1 MKYVL
6 KSKKS
11 YQLSIKEIKE
21 ICVLKDSHYKYGIK
35 SQNKWFKT
43 HIKRSDI
50 HNIIL
55 INSELVGYTCLR
67 KYNFIFNKI
76 SNKYLRFDTLI
87 IKKNY
92 RKKGLSSLLMALN
105 NQIIKKNNMISCL
118 ICKKNLVS
126 FYKKYNWQILNS
138 NKYFL
143 LRDKK
148 EKIIKKVGM
157 IFNNKK
163 IKNKYFSLS

>member
-43 HIKRSDI
+43 HIKRNDI

-67 KYNFIFNKI
+67 KYNFILNKI

-92 RKKGLSSLLMALN
+92 RKKGLSSVLMALN
-105 NQIIKKNNMISCL
+105 NQIIKKNKMPSFL
-118 ICKKNLVS
+118 LCKKSVVS
-126 FYKKYNWQILNS
+126 FYKNYNWQILNL
-138 NKYFL
+138 NKYYL
-143 LRDKK
+143 YKDKK
-148 EKIIKKVGM
+148 KKTIKKIGM

-163 IKNKYFSLS
+163 NKRKYFFLS